1 MKSGPVA
8 ELFAGPRLRNRT
20 HGTNG
25 APLNNLS
32 RERTMRTTK
41 VGADLA
47 AALLAVA
54 AMQLPDEALAGNKSP
69 IRKADKRIGKG
80 NKGTSVPPSPI
91 LPPSPVLPPSP
102 IKR

>member
-1 MKSGPVA
+1 
-8 ELFAGPRLRNRT
+8 
-20 HGTNG
+20 
-25 APLNNLS
+25 LNNLS

-41 VGADLA
+41 IGAGLA
-47 AALLAVA
+47 AALLAA
-54 AMQLPDEALAGNKSP
+54 AVMQLPDEALAGNKSP

-91 LPPSPVLPPSP
+91 LPPSPVVPPSP